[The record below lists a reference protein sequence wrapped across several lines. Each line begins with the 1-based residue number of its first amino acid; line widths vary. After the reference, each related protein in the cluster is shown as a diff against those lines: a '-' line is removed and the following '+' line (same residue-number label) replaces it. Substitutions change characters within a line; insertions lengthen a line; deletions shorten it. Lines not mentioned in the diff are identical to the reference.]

1 MDTTLFLLL
10 GIILAASG
18 LFSPALALVGG
29 LAFGFFVAHP
39 MPSAS
44 RSLSRFLLQASVV
57 LLGFGMNLREVLHAG
72 RDGFFYTALSITLVL
87 LLGWGLGRLMNV
99 SPKAAFLITC
109 GTAICGGSA
118 IAAIAP
124 VTDASEEDM
133 AVSLGT
139 VFTLNALALLL
150 FPVIGWHFHL
160 TQTQFG
166 LWSAL
171 AIHDTSSVVGAAER
185 YGPQALAIGTAV
197 KLARALWI
205 VPVSLVTAAILRRS
219 NSASGKGQASLKRVQ
234 VPWFIGLFILAATV
248 RTFLPQLG
256 SAYNHLTTLGKNGL
270 TVVLF
275 LIGTGLSRETLKR
288 VGVRPMV
295 QGVVL
300 WIFVATASLFAIRTG
315 WIALR

>member
-1 MDTTLFLLL
+1 MNTTLLLLL

-29 LAFGFFVAHP
+29 LAFGFFVVHP
-39 MPSAS
+39 MLPAS

-72 RDGFFYTALSITLVL
+72 RDGFLYTALSITLAL

-124 VTDASEEDM
+124 VTNASEEDM

-139 VFTLNALALLL
+139 VFTLNAVALLL
-150 FPVIGWHFHL
+150 FPTIGWHFHL

-166 LWSAL
+166 LWAAL
-171 AIHDTSSVVGAAER
+171 AIHDTSSVVGAAAR
-185 YGPQALAIGTAV
+185 YGSQALAIGTAV

-205 VPVSLVTAAILRRS
+205 VPVSLVTAAVLRR
-219 NSASGKGQASLKRVQ
+219 ASTNAGGSGPARNGVQ
-234 VPWFIGLFILAATV
+234 IPWFIGLFILAAAV
-248 RTFLPQLG
+248 RTMLPQLG
-256 SAYNHLTTLGKNGL
+256 GTYTHLTTLGKNGL

-300 WIFVATASLFAIRTG
+300 WIVVATASLVAIRAG
-315 WIALR
+315 WIAL